1 MKKSNSKK
9 KEKSNEKIKEYKT
22 NAYQND
28 TNYSIKLSVIEKKLQ
43 ILIKSS
49 KNFSDSIY
57 EFSNTYSF
65 KQLQI
70 INKYFSSF
78 DNIDEVC
85 SGLNDLIKSK
95 INIEEEGDK
104 SLILKIPTTNEK
116 SSGDIIF
123 KIMRT
128 KKVKKMKHSP
138 DKLKGNN
145 SKNINIYSS
154 NINNI
159 KNSND
164 NSNGL
169 LLGNIND
176 LVKRVKN
183 LEKKEAE
190 KDKQI
195 TKLKEDITNYQE
207 KLDNSMNYP
216 IYSPLANKN
225 INLADDKNNNINQII
240 KQRNAEE
247 DDDDLDMNS
256 ESVKTNK
263 KKNKKDDDKKK
274 SKDKNKKISN
284 SDSES
289 SEENSEKDKKN
300 IINEK
305 SDLDEDKLKN
315 DLLQK
320 EKLKLL
326 YSSQISRF
334 PIIEREDIKNYINS
348 RIFYTIREM
357 QMVKSKI
364 TKGEKN
370 VHAYFDLLYRASV
383 DGDYEETI
391 NSLCEGAYP
400 QITLFFT
407 KEGARFGVY
416 IDKEKSSSIFKKGA
430 IYKEKPGTSFL
441 FSLNTLKAFPIK
453 EGEIAT
459 DNRTEKLCFGRTF
472 RYNNN
477 ESNWLIYIPRN
488 EFLGVDLMFGDKESS
503 FGEINSNEIIGYVN
517 NYHLK
522 DVEIFKVLIEKD
534 GNEVIDEDDEDKS
547 YKNIDDEKEDKFG
560 KKKKNKKEMNNDDT
574 LDGDKSDEENEEN
587 KKENNKKKNNKK
599 IESDN
604 EDDESD

>member
-49 KNFSDSIY
+49 KNFSEIIY

-78 DNIDEVC
+78 DNIDEVL

-247 DDDDLDMNS
+247 DDDDIDMNL

-326 YSSQISRF
+326 YSSQISGL

-364 TKGEKN
+364 TKGKKN